1 MSTAK
6 NHAKR
11 SHRNEFRNRPYHGGR
26 KSRIKPTVRKTGFL
40 NWIKMIRNAKRNE
53 KELENDYVL

>member
-11 SHRNEFRNRPYHGGR
+11 SHRSEFRNRPYHGGR
-26 KSRIKPTVRKTGFL
+26 RSPIKPTVGKTGFL
-40 NWIKMIRNAKRNE
+40 NWIKMIRGAKRGNE
-53 KELENDYVL
+53 SRETEA